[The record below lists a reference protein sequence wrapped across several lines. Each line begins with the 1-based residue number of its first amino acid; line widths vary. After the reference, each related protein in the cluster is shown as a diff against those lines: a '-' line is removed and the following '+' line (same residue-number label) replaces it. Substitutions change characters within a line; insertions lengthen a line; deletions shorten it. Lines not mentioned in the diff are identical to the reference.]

1 MAGGTQFST
10 YQDQH
15 EDGCPP
21 VRDSGRGPQGV
32 GSLQPGLQPGEVG
45 NDRIGTGAGRGS
57 GSGRP
62 DRRGAL
68 ADRVGARGR
77 CIGAGGQPVAPR
89 PGRAPGR
96 EATPEAILQDDQAS
110 SSTPQGTAEKA
121 LVTIF
126 VAFYSFPFRPT
137 GTDPR

>member
-1 MAGGTQFST
+1 MAGGTEFST

-21 VRDSGRGPQGV
+21 VRDGGRGTQGV

-45 NDRIGTGAGRGS
+45 NDSIATGAGRGS

-62 DRRGAL
+62 DRCSAL

-110 SSTPQGTAEKA
+110 SSTPQRTAEKA

-126 VAFYSFPFRPT
+126 VAFRNVPLRLP
-137 GTDPR
+137 GP